1 MRKITNEYIKSRVA
15 ETHYSILPDGRT
27 TVCSIV
33 LVNGYTVTGSSSCL
47 DRANFSVDL
56 GRNYSFQKAFEKIF
70 EVEAFLAMED
80 EYRKVKDLRS
90 AVSGPAAEAKPA
102 AKWGYKA
109 DGTPKKAPGRPAGWK
124 KKAKKAA
131 PVVEQAPEQQ

>member
-80 EYRKVKDLRS
+80 EYRKVKPVV
-90 AVSGPAAEAKPA
+90 AAPAAEAKPA

-109 DGTPKKAPGRPAGWK
+109 DGTPKKAPGRPVGWK

-131 PVVEQAPEQQ
+131 PVVEQAPAQQ

>member
-1 MRKITNEYIKSRVA
+1 MRKITNEYIASRVA

-33 LVNGYTVTGSSSCL
+33 LVNGFTVTGSSSCV

-80 EYRKVKDLRS
+80 EYRKVKPVV
-90 AVSGPAAEAKPA
+90 AAPAAEAKPA

-124 KKAKKAA
+124 KKAKKQA
-131 PVVEQAPEQQ
+131 PVVEQAPAQQ

>member
-80 EYRKVKDLRS
+80 EYRKVKPVV
-90 AVSGPAAEAKPA
+90 AAPAAEAKPA

-109 DGTPKKAPGRPAGWK
+109 DGTPKKAPGRPVGWR
-124 KKAKKAA
+124 KAKKQA
-131 PVVEQAPEQQ
+131 PVVEQAPAQQ

>member
-1 MRKITNEYIKSRVA
+1 MRKITNEYIKSRV
-15 ETHYSILPDGRT
+15 EEVNYSILPDGRT

-47 DRANFSVDL
+47 IRANFSVDL
-56 GRNYSFQKAFEKIF
+56 GRNYSFKKALEKIF

-80 EYRKVKDLRS
+80 EYRKVKPVVS
-90 AVSGPAAEAKPA
+90 APAAEAKPA

-124 KKAKKAA
+124 KAKKQA
-131 PVVEQAPEQQ
+131 PVVEQAPAQQ

>member
-1 MRKITNEYIKSRVA
+1 MRKITGEYISSRIA

-27 TVCSIV
+27 TVCSLV

-47 DRANFSVDL
+47 DRANFSVDR
-56 GRNYSFQKAFEKIF
+56 GRNYSFEKAFEKIC

-80 EYRKVKDLRS
+80 EYRKVKPVVV
-90 AVSGPAAEAKPA
+90 APATEAKPA

-124 KKAKKAA
+124 KAKKPA
-131 PVVEQAPEQQ
+131 PVVEQAPEQK